1 MPVCDIR
8 CETLA
13 ACMPATLA
21 EACIVTVVG
30 GVVVDMRVLLVSQ
43 TQKTHNPLS

>member
-30 GVVVDMRVLLVSQ
+30 GVVVRVLLVWQ